1 VARAAEETEIK
12 NKEVAMVIVL
22 GVLSVIL
29 LFALIGA
36 LEQVH
41 HLRVQLHILS
51 KTSKNLSDRNDQ
63 Y

>member
-1 VARAAEETEIK
+1 
-12 NKEVAMVIVL
+12 MVIVL

>member
-1 VARAAEETEIK
+1 
-12 NKEVAMVIVL
+12 MVEAL
-22 GVLSVIL
+22 GVLSFIL

-51 KTSKNLSDRNDQ
+51 KTSENLANRNDQ

>member
-1 VARAAEETEIK
+1 
-12 NKEVAMVIVL
+12 MVIFL
-22 GVLSVIL
+22 GILSFIL

-41 HLRVQLHILS
+41 HLRVQLHMLRKKID
-51 KTSKNLSDRNDQ
+51 K

>member
-1 VARAAEETEIK
+1 
-12 NKEVAMVIVL
+12 MVIFL
-22 GVLSVIL
+22 IAFSAIL

-41 HLRVQLHILS
+41 HLRIQLHLLR
-51 KTSKNLSDRNDQ
+51 KTGKMITGKGFQDDQ